1 MLRDYPE
8 DIEFESLGGGYYRS
22 TDKLPIHIIAINE
35 LEVTPKNYPLL
46 MFATSKR
53 KFKEFL
59 SGAIARNDSSDNPIL
74 TCTYVLRA
82 GLIQEIN
89 MPIKN
94 HLSPEALD
102 FIIQNIG
109 EEILDRFSAEERVAG
124 LSVEE
129 RFASLSSE
137 ERTQL
142 QQLLEQ

>member
-1 MLRDYPE
+1 
-8 DIEFESLGGGYYRS
+8 
-22 TDKLPIHIIAINE
+22 
-35 LEVTPKNYPLL
+35 
-46 MFATSKR
+46 
-53 KFKEFL
+53 
-59 SGAIARNDSSDNPIL
+59 
-74 TCTYVLRA
+74 
-82 GLIQEIN
+82 

-129 RFASLSSE
+129 RFAGLSSE